1 MNDAGADEAIKDLAE
16 SHAREPDL
24 NRFLSP
30 TYNHNNKRSSRPN
43 SETSSVSSVP
53 TQSSQKDNVGIGPS
67 RPHRTSCFWERFS
80 HDSREDEEEEVENV
94 RRSRNEDAGLE
105 TRGPDTRN
113 GSTNSSSP
121 MREAEGGLVGPN
133 VGGDEEEN
141 IRELQEMERK
151 GEEDEQLP
159 GMYFFLSTAFPLISA
174 TLGPIANVT
183 SICALAVPWRVYIPP
198 NSSSPPDNSYK
209 ISDPAWS
216 LALNAVSLACGFA
229 ANIILLLNL
238 SRRIR
243 SAHLQPITIT
253 LWYLASFLLIAL
265 LSCYR
270 QYLYSV
276 PRENHTWSQA
286 FYYGIIAASLYFL
299 IATLLVGNY
308 IGVLTGKYARQFT
321 LTIAQRTLM
330 LQTMSLMGWLCLGAG
345 VFAKLEGWAY
355 LDGIYFCDTT
365 FLVIGLG
372 DYTLTT
378 KAGRA
383 LLFPYATIGI
393 VTVGLIVSS
402 IRGLVLERGKRKV
415 RRRLLEKQRE
425 VIVDG
430 GEHGAVDR
438 AESQKERFELMRK
451 VQDRADRKRK
461 WMSLCTSVTF
471 FLVFWLGGAF
481 VFMKAEKDQKWTYFQ
496 SLYFCYTTILTI
508 GYGDF
513 TPTSNSAKP
522 FFVIWTLLAV
532 PMMTILVSN
541 LGDTII
547 VIIKNVTL
555 WLGEWTILPEEKLPD
570 LGGRNRWLKTE
581 TQRRRQRRIQ
591 GSEKFQQAQ
600 REREEQR
607 RQELRDDDEE
617 DIEEKRA
624 LERIGTGLI
633 NREGM
638 DRDTGSGEERNKR
651 LFHDLAFSIQKLM
664 PDLASKSPKQYG
676 YEEWSSYLKLINM
689 QDPRSKIQPA
699 PKAGEAGVER
709 HPKDDWLGENSPLM
723 SRQSETEWLLTRL
736 CSRLEECLREERDKE
751 KKRRKGKARSEG
763 LDIGGDSAE
772 IFKST

>member
-1 MNDAGADEAIKDLAE
+1 
-16 SHAREPDL
+16 
-24 NRFLSP
+24 
-30 TYNHNNKRSSRPN
+30 
-43 SETSSVSSVP
+43 
-53 TQSSQKDNVGIGPS
+53 
-67 RPHRTSCFWERFS
+67 
-80 HDSREDEEEEVENV
+80 
-94 RRSRNEDAGLE
+94 
-105 TRGPDTRN
+105 
-113 GSTNSSSP
+113 
-121 MREAEGGLVGPN
+121 
-133 VGGDEEEN
+133 
-141 IRELQEMERK
+141 
-151 GEEDEQLP
+151 
-159 GMYFFLSTAFPLISA
+159 
-174 TLGPIANVT
+174 
-183 SICALAVPWRVYIPP
+183 
-198 NSSSPPDNSYK
+198 
-209 ISDPAWS
+209 
-216 LALNAVSLACGFA
+216 
-229 ANIILLLNL
+229 
-238 SRRIR
+238 
-243 SAHLQPITIT
+243 
-253 LWYLASFLLIAL
+253 
-265 LSCYR
+265 
-270 QYLYSV
+270 
-276 PRENHTWSQA
+276 
-286 FYYGIIAASLYFL
+286 
-299 IATLLVGNY
+299 
-308 IGVLTGKYARQFT
+308 
-321 LTIAQRTLM
+321 M

-607 RQELRDDDEE
+607 RRELRDDDEE

-638 DRDTGSGEERNKR
+638 ERDTGSGEERNKR

-699 PKAGEAGVER
+699 PKVGEAGVER

-751 KKRRKGKARSEG
+751 KKKRKGKARSEG
-763 LDIGGDSAE
+763 LDIGGDSAK

>member
-1 MNDAGADEAIKDLAE
+1 M
-16 SHAREPDL
+16 R
-24 NRFLSP
+24 
-30 TYNHNNKRSSRPN
+30 
-43 SETSSVSSVP
+43 
-53 TQSSQKDNVGIGPS
+53 
-67 RPHRTSCFWERFS
+67 
-80 HDSREDEEEEVENV
+80 EVEGDLV
-94 RRSRNEDAGLE
+94 R
-105 TRGPDTRN
+105 
-113 GSTNSSSP
+113 
-121 MREAEGGLVGPN
+121 PN

-159 GMYFFLSTAFPLISA
+159 GVYFFLSTAFPLISA

-183 SICALAVPWRVYIPP
+183 SICALVVPWRVYIPP
-198 NSSSPPDNSYK
+198 NSFSPLDDSYK
-209 ISDPAWS
+209 ISDPTWS

-265 LSCYR
+265 LACYR

-430 GEHGAVDR
+430 GEHGVVDR

-481 VFMKAEKDQKWTYFQ
+481 VFMEAEKDQKWTYFQ

-607 RQELRDDDEE
+607 HRELRDDDEE

-633 NREGM
+633 NREGKE
-638 DRDTGSGEERNKR
+638 RDTGSGEERNKR

-664 PDLASKSPKQYG
+664 PDLASNSPKQYG

-689 QDPRSKIQPA
+689 QDPRSRIQPA
-699 PKAGEAGVER
+699 PRVGEAGVER

-736 CSRLEECLREERDKE
+736 CSRLEACLREERDNE
-751 KKRRKGKARSEG
+751 KKKRKGKARIEG